1 MNGRVLIVDDDRS
14 MCEMLEDSLSRRG
27 LAVSWRTT
35 SADALQLLD
44 SEDFDVIVTD
54 LNMAGMNGVD
64 LCGRIVANR
73 PDVPVL
79 VLTAFGSLDTA
90 VAAMRAGAYDF
101 ITKPVEIDALELAL
115 ERAIRHRSLR
125 EEVKRLREVVR
136 ASQQL
141 GEILGASP
149 PMKRLFDLI
158 ERAAASDATVLL
170 SGESGTGKELVA
182 QALHQRGRRREARFV
197 AVNCAAMP
205 EGLLESEL
213 FGHVRGAFTDARGA
227 RTGLFVQAD
236 GGTLFLDEIG
246 ELPLALQPKLLRAL
260 QERKVR
266 PLGGET
272 ETPFDVRLI
281 AATNRDLEAAVEEGR
296 FRQDLYFRVNVI
308 PIEVPAL
315 RLRGNDIL
323 LLAQHF
329 VSEFAAQ
336 GDKHVTGLTSGA
348 AEKLLAYTWPG
359 NVRELR
365 NSIERAVALTAFD
378 RITVEDLPERVRS
391 HRTSQIVIASDD
403 PGELPPLEQV
413 EQRYI
418 QRVLDAAGGNKAR
431 AARILGLDRK
441 TLYRKLERD
450 ESRVDD

>member
-1 MNGRVLIVDDDRS
+1 
-14 MCEMLEDSLSRRG
+14 
-27 LAVSWRTT
+27 
-35 SADALQLLD
+35 
-44 SEDFDVIVTD
+44 
-54 LNMAGMNGVD
+54 
-64 LCGRIVANR
+64 
-73 PDVPVL
+73 
-79 VLTAFGSLDTA
+79 
-90 VAAMRAGAYDF
+90 
-101 ITKPVEIDALELAL
+101 
-115 ERAIRHRSLR
+115 
-125 EEVKRLREVVR
+125 
-136 ASQQL
+136 
-141 GEILGASP
+141 
-149 PMKRLFDLI
+149 MKRLFDLI